1 MDRSYLANTSA
12 TPPTPP
18 ANASDYPTAGSKISG
33 VPATIPGP
41 WWFHQVTE
49 ELRNVVTGFGL
60 TPSVSATNQVYLAI
74 LSAMHPVG
82 SVYMS
87 TSSTNPSSLFGGT
100 WTAIKDRMLI
110 GAGGDYSALATGGAK
125 SVTLTASNLPSHTHT
140 ASSSSAGGHTHTG
153 SADSAGAHSHTASSA
168 GAHAHTISSDGAHTH
183 STTSAGSHTHTRGTM
198 EIVGTFGADDRMF
211 NYGAVSGAFSKGASK
226 NVGSEGS
233 DSGYIMEFNA
243 SSAWTGSTSS
253 AGSHSH
259 TAQSAGAHSHTAASN
274 GAHTHTTTS
283 AGAHSHSLTIASA
296 SGHTHTITVGST
308 GSGTSFSTMPPYFAV
323 YMWYRTA

>member
-33 VPATIPGP
+33 IPATIPGP

-74 LSAMHPVG
+74 LNSMHPVG

-110 GAGGDYSALATGGAK
+110 GAGGDYSALSTGGAK
-125 SVTLTASNLPSHTHT
+125 TVTLSVSNLPSHTHT
-140 ASSSSAGGHTHTG
+140 GSTASAGGHTHTG
-153 SADSAGAHSHTASSA
+153 SADSAGAHSHTAQSN
-168 GAHAHTISSDGAHTH
+168 GAHTHTTDSKGAHTH
-183 STTSAGSHTHTRGTM
+183 STDSKGSHTHTRGTM
-198 EIVGTFGADDRMF
+198 EITGSFAGAGEGSGF
-211 NYGAVSGAFSKGASK
+211 CSGAFTTPGRTGAIV
-226 NVGSEGS
+226 NN
-233 DSGYIMEFNA
+233 SGDRDNLYVFTA
-243 SSAWTGSTSS
+243 SNTWTGSTSS
-253 AGSHSH
+253 AGGHTHTAQSNGAHTH
-259 TAQSAGAHSHTAASN
+259 TAQSA

-283 AGAHSHSLTIASA
+283 AGAHSHNLTIASA
-296 SGHTHTITVGST
+296 SGHTHTVTVGST
-308 GSGTSFSTMPPYFAV
+308 GSGTAFSVMPPYFAV

>member
-100 WTAIKDRMLI
+100 WTQIKDRMLI

-140 ASSSSAGGHTHTG
+140 ATTASAGGHTHTG

-183 STTSAGSHTHTRGTM
+183 STTSAGAHTHTRGTM
-198 EIVGTFGADDRMF
+198 EITGSFAGAGE
-211 NYGAVSGAFSKGASK
+211 GAGFCSGAFTTPGRTGAIV
-226 NVGSEGS
+226 NN
-233 DSGYIMEFNA
+233 SGDRDNLYEFTA
-243 SSAWTGSTSS
+243 SNTWTGSTSS

-308 GSGTSFSTMPPYFAV
+308 GSGASFSTMPPYFAV